1 MSTTVKNIPRRQCI
15 PIIYTRG
22 THYEVGFDV
31 VLITFLFLFFVCFYC
46 YQLSK
51 VILERYVCLNI
62 LRSVNIKKQRIYYI
76 FFVF

>member
-31 VLITFLFLFFVCFYC
+31 VLITFLFFL
-46 YQLSK
+46 
-51 VILERYVCLNI
+51 
-62 LRSVNIKKQRIYYI
+62 
-76 FFVF
+76 FVFIVISY